1 MTKEHPIEIF
11 MPPNML
17 KAKVGGRI
25 AGVDMAAIKR
35 AEQALANLKTEF
47 GDWINTDVGNLGEA
61 RDAFATAANDETRSA
76 LYRAAHDLR
85 GQALTFEYPL
95 VARVATSLCSLLDG
109 VEGGDEAVP
118 LALVDAHV
126 NTIRV
131 IVRQDIKQATDKTA
145 VVLTDELDARV
156 REFLEKAKPKG

>member
-1 MTKEHPIEIF
+1 MAKEHPIEIF

-47 GDWINTDVGNLGEA
+47 EDWISTDVARLGTT
-61 RDAFATAANDETRSA
+61 RDAFAKSANDDTRGE

-95 VARVATSLCSLLDG
+95 IARMAKSLCNLLDG
-109 VEGGDEAVP
+109 ADGHP
-118 LALVDAHV
+118 PIALVDAHV
-126 NTIRV
+126 DAIRV
-131 IVRQDIKQATDKTA
+131 IVRQNIKAAGDKTA
-145 VVLTDELDARV
+145 VMLSEELEARV
-156 REFLEKAKPKG
+156 REFLEKPKA

>member
-11 MPPNML
+11 MPPNIL

-25 AGVDMAAIKR
+25 AGVDMAAVKR

-47 GDWINTDVGNLGEA
+47 SDWINTDVGNLGEA
-61 RDAFATAANDETRSA
+61 RDAFAAAVSGDTRSA

-109 VEGGDEAVP
+109 VDDAVP
-118 LALVDAHV
+118 LTLVDAHV
-126 NTIRV
+126 NAIRV
-131 IVRQDIKQATDKTA
+131 IVRQNIRLANDKTA
-145 VVLTDELDARV
+145 IVLTEELDARV
-156 REFLEKAKPKG
+156 REFLEKAKPKR

>member
-1 MTKEHPIEIF
+1 MKKEHPIEIF

-25 AGVDMAAIKR
+25 AGVDMAAVKR

-47 GDWINTDVGNLGEA
+47 SDWINADVGNLGAA
-61 RDAFATAANDETRSA
+61 RDALAAAANNDTRSA

-109 VEGGDEAVP
+109 TDGTVP
-118 LALVDAHV
+118 LNLVDAHV
-126 NTIRV
+126 NAIRV
-131 IVRQDIKQATDKTA
+131 IVRQNIKQANDKTA
-145 VVLTDELDARV
+145 SVLIQELDARV

>member
-1 MTKEHPIEIF
+1 MKKEHPIEIF

-25 AGVDMAAIKR
+25 AGVDMAAVKR

-47 GDWINTDVGNLGEA
+47 SNWINADVGNLGAA
-61 RDAFATAANDETRSA
+61 RDALAAAANNDTRSA

-109 VEGGDEAVP
+109 ADGTVP
-118 LALVDAHV
+118 LNLVDAHV
-126 NTIRV
+126 NAIRV
-131 IVRQDIKQATDKTA
+131 IVRQNIKQANDKTA
-145 VVLTDELDARV
+145 GVLIQELDARV
-156 REFLEKAKPKG
+156 REFLEKAKPNG